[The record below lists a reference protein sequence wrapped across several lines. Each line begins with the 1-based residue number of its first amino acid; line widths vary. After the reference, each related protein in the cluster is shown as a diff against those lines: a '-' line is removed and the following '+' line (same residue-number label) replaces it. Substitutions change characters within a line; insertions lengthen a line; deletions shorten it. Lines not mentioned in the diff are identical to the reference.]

1 MSNVVQNLLD
11 AISSGALYAL
21 AALGLGLVF
30 GMMRLAN
37 FAHGELITA
46 CGYTLVLTWPY
57 GVVPALVLT
66 VVVGIALAVLC
77 ELVVFRKLRGA
88 HPATLLIASFGLS
101 FFLQR
106 VYAIVFGNNVRT
118 GGVASGLARSVSF
131 LGIDARMLS
140 MVTIALAVAL
150 MFGLRVFLDK
160 TSWGLQVQAASADFG
175 TARLLG
181 VRANRVISLTFAL
194 SGVLAAAVAF
204 VLATQTGAVGPSFG
218 VNITILALIGAV
230 IGGID
235 KLSGAL
241 VGGFIIGFC
250 ASLLSAWLPQSSVNF
265 RDAFVFVIVLLVLLV
280 RPGGLLTPAA
290 VERA

>member
-140 MVTIALAVAL
+140 LVTIALAVAL

-280 RPGGLLTPAA
+280 RPGGILTPAA

>member
-1 MSNVVQNLLD
+1 MSNVVQNLID

-57 GVVPALVLT
+57 GAVPALVLT
-66 VVVGIALAVLC
+66 VVVGVVLAMLC
-77 ELVVFRKLRGA
+77 ELVIFRKLRGA

-140 MVTIALAVAL
+140 LVTIALAVVL

-204 VLATQTGAVGPSFG
+204 VLTTQTGAVGPTFG

>member
-1 MSNVVQNLLD
+1 MSNVVQNLID

-57 GVVPALVLT
+57 GAVPALVLT
-66 VVVGIALAVLC
+66 VVVGVALAMLC
-77 ELVVFRKLRGA
+77 ELVIFRKLRGA

-140 MVTIALAVAL
+140 LVTIALAVVL
-150 MFGLRVFLDK
+150 MVGLRVFLDK

-204 VLATQTGAVGPSFG
+204 VLTTQTGAVGPTFG

>member
-140 MVTIALAVAL
+140 LVTIALAVAL

>member
-1 MSNVVQNLLD
+1 MSNVVQNLID

-57 GVVPALVLT
+57 GAVPAMVLT
-66 VVVGIALAVLC
+66 VVVGVALAMLC
-77 ELVVFRKLRGA
+77 ELVIFRKLRGA

-140 MVTIALAVAL
+140 LVTIALAVVL

-204 VLATQTGAVGPSFG
+204 VLTTQTGAVGPTFG

-235 KLSGAL
+235 KLGGAL